1 MYCSA
6 GLCDIFR
13 HFASCSSD
21 GVNTGKE
28 TYYQVG
34 ESMPEE
40 PVLDM
45 CLLFRVIFF
54 MKIVF
59 LNQVRTS

>member
-6 GLCDIFR
+6 GLCDIFQN
-13 HFASCSSD
+13 FAGCSSE

-28 TYYQVG
+28 TYFEVG

-40 PVLDM
+40 PAAAVKGLIQVKKHT
-45 CLLFRVIFF
+45 FR
-54 MKIVF
+54 
-59 LNQVRTS
+59 

>member
-13 HFASCSSD
+13 NFAGCSSE

-28 TYYQVG
+28 TYFQVG

-45 CLLFRVIFF
+45 CLLFLVIFYEDCF
-54 MKIVF
+54 P
-59 LNQVRTS
+59 